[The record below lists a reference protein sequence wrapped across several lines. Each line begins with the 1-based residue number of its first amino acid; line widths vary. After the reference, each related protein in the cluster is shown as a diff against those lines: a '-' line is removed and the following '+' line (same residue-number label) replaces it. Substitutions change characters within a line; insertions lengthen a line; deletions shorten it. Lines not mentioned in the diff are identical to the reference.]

1 MSSLNLIYI
10 LLLSLFGATADQ
22 NNETITSNWTLIC
35 FRDLSNEKD
44 DCRPANY
51 PKNQLTLQLV
61 DDGYYGKISGFT
73 NTTKVSGN

>member
-22 NNETITSNWTLIC
+22 NNETITGNWTLIC